1 MIGIEGPRPALTRI
15 VFTRDSIEWGHAATV
30 GDLLT
35 QVPGVFLWRG
45 GYIGRP
51 EPVSFQGRAGA
62 SAEYYLDGVPYVAAG
77 VDSVVAFWSA
87 VGPAPMPVP
96 VATLLNPLDS

>member
-1 MIGIEGPRPALTRI
+1 MSGCRCSRSSDRRPRPALTRI
-15 VFTRDSIEWGHAATV
+15 VFTRDSIEWGHAATL

-51 EPVSFQGRAGA
+51 EPVNFQARGA
-62 SAEYYLDGVPYVAAG
+62 SSVEYFLDGMPYVAAG
-77 VDSVVAFWSA
+77 IDSVWVD
-87 VGPAPMPVP
+87 PVLISL
-96 VATLLNPLDS
+96 VVSRSD